1 MNTDLILFLEENGF
15 VLSKTW
21 TSEFH
26 KRMHSKYA
34 EELNVSISV
43 IWNKDLMISV
53 WGKTF
58 ADFVF
63 LVKSKKDVQNKI
75 KKILDILD
83 EIIKANVSGHSIG
96 HFYDY
101 EEISNGSFTTI
112 NQYEDILVSR
122 YAVVDISGDEAIL
135 EKRKNYTCKVC
146 DNVY

>member
-1 MNTDLILFLEENGF
+1 MITDSIAFLEENGF
-15 VLSKTW
+15 VLSKLW
-21 TSEFH
+21 TNEFY
-26 KRMHSKYA
+26 KRIHSKYV
-34 EELNVSISV
+34 EELNVSISEV
-43 IWNKDLMISV
+43 AYKNSLLVAI

-63 LVKSKKDVQNKI
+63 IIRSKIDVPNKI
-75 KKILDILD
+75 KKILDVLD

-122 YAVVDISGDEAIL
+122 YAVVDISGDEAVFKL
-135 EKRKNYTCKVC
+135 KTQ
-146 DNVY
+146 

>member
-26 KRMHSKYA
+26 KKTHSKYV

-122 YAVVDISGDEAIL
+122 YAIVDISGDEAVFKLKI
-135 EKRKNYTCKVC
+135 
-146 DNVY
+146 